1 MKEDLAVLSET
12 LETIKR
18 TTSTKAQKKVAKV
31 KQTLNKKNDKISNE
45 TAKFYN
51 SKQKVPK
58 EKVTENA

>member
-18 TTSTKAQKKVAKV
+18 TSTKAQKKTAKV
-31 KQTLNKKNDKISNE
+31 KQPLNKKNEKSLNE

-51 SKQKVPK
+51 SKKQVR
-58 EKVTENA
+58 